1 MATTA
6 VSSTTSTA
14 TTTATSN
21 TTTSAK
27 SAAAKL
33 ITSLGSGSGVD
44 TNALAQSLADA
55 EISPQKSLIND
66 KITKAQSRISGYS
79 AIKYVL
85 GNLQSAFKDL
95 KDKSSFNSLTSTNS
109 QPNAVGIST
118 TANAAAGS
126 HNIVVNSLATAD
138 KKLSN
143 GFSSGSVAL
152 NGGAAMSLSLS
163 IHGATATNIDIPAGF
178 DTPGG
183 IVGYINA
190 ANKGITAQLINTG
203 EANNPYKIMVTG
215 TTGASNDFTLT
226 GNSTTPITFGTS
238 LQTAANGNVNV
249 DGIPLQPT
257 QNTLTDLIPGTTLT
271 FSGITTGSGATVGLT
286 RDTSAVKTKLQ
297 ALVTAYNDA
306 NTMLNTVSDPGST
319 VETYGATLV
328 GNSMVGSVR
337 TQIRAMFLPSSV
349 TPNANGVPNSLR
361 DLGVSIDKNGTM
373 SLDSTKLDNTLTSHY
388 DDVTKLMTNN
398 LEGVSTFYT
407 AASGVAGDAV
417 RHLSEMV
424 SATSSLSI
432 QSANQTTSIANYQKN
447 LAKLDTRMTQI
458 LARYTQQLATMDSI
472 VGQTKSMQTGLTNTF
487 AGMSAMYTN
496 K

>member
-6 VSSTTSTA
+6 VSSTSSTPA
-14 TTTATSN
+14 TATSS

-27 SAAAKL
+27 TAAAKV
-33 ITSLGSGSGVD
+33 ISSLGSGSGID

-55 EISPQKSLIND
+55 EIAPQKSIVND

-95 KDKSSFNSLTSTNS
+95 KDKSSFNSLTPTNS
-109 QPNAVGIST
+109 QPNAVSITT
-118 TANAAAGS
+118 TAIAAVGT
-126 HNIVVNSLATAD
+126 HNIVVKSLATAD

-143 GFSSGSVAL
+143 GFASSSVAL

-163 IHGATATNIDIPAGF
+163 VHGAAASSIDIPAGF

-190 ANKGITAQLINTG
+190 ANKGVTAQLVNTG
-203 EANNPYKIMVTG
+203 EAANPYKIMITG
-215 TTGASNDFTLT
+215 TTGATNDFTLT
-226 GNSTTPITFGTS
+226 SNSTTPVAFDTS

-249 DGIPLQPT
+249 DGIALTPT

-271 FSGITTGSGATVGLT
+271 FSAPTTGMGATVGLN
-286 RDTSAVKTKLQ
+286 RDTSTIKTKLQ
-297 ALVTAYNDA
+297 ALVTAYNYA
-306 NTMLNTVSDPGST
+306 NTMLNTVTDPKST
-319 VETYGATLV
+319 VDTYGATLV
-328 GNSMVGSVR
+328 GNSMVGTVR
-337 TQIRAMFLPSSV
+337 SQIRAMFLPPTV
-349 TPNANGVPNSLR
+349 TPNTNGAPNSMR
-361 DLGVSIDKNGTM
+361 DLGVSIDKTGTM
-373 SLDSTKLDNTLTSHY
+373 TLDNTKLDSVLASHF
-388 DDVTKLMTNN
+388 DDVSKMMTNN

-407 AASGVAGDAV
+407 AAAGVAGDAV
-417 RHLSEMV
+417 RNLSNMV
-424 SATSSLSI
+424 SDTGSLST
-432 QSANQTTSIANYQKN
+432 QSANQTSSIANYQKD
-447 LAKLDTRMTQI
+447 LTKLNDRMTKI
-458 LARYTQQLATMDSI
+458 LARYTQQLSTMDSI
-472 VGQTKSMQTGLTNTF
+472 VGQTKAMQTSLTNTF